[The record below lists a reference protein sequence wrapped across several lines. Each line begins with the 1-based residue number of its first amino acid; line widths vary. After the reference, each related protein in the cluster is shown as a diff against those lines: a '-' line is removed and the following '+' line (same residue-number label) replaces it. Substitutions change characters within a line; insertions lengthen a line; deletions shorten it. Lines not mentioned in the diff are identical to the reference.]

1 MRNLKCFMLCL
12 LAALLVM
19 PASVNGQEKKKK
31 KKKQKK
37 EFVWDWDK
45 KKSGNE
51 DVDSYLMACDSLWTK
66 MSQYQENITAY
77 EMKEDTLLVGDDFYQ
92 VLHMENAEG
101 KLLTKGAVNWQLVE
115 SVSTGLMI
123 VANSVQIGTQTA
135 TATLALPKLGLSAF
149 SYGKYVKAGP
159 LIIAKAGKEIKDIVL
174 MRKEQMSKWKSMKEA
189 AVDPRILNLNL
200 DEASLKKMEKCFFVR
215 KIEEKETGYDEVKTQ
230 YSQRPKEEI
239 DQKNKTFADNLSN
252 SEELPENE
260 DNHISD
266 DDFNEKAA
274 AAQAESV

>member
-66 MSQYQENITAY
+66 MSQYQESITAY
-77 EMKEDTLLVGDDFYQ
+77 EMKEDTLDWGGNEYLVM
-92 VLHMENAEG
+92 HMETADG
-101 KLLTKGAVNWQLVE
+101 KLLTKGATNWQLVE
-115 SVSTGLMI
+115 SVSTGMMI
-123 VANSVQIGTQTA
+123 VANSVQIGAQT
-135 TATLALPKLGLSAF
+135 TSATLALPKLGLNAF

-159 LIIAKAGKEIKDIVL
+159 LIIAKAGKEIKEIVL
-174 MRKEQMSKWKSMKEA
+174 LRKEQMSKWKAMKEA
-189 AVDPRILNLNL
+189 AIDPRTLNLPM
-200 DEASLKKMEKCFFVR
+200 DEETMKKFEKCYFIREIPEDEPGALER
-215 KIEEKETGYDEVKTQ
+215 KAEKAKK
-230 YSQRPKEEI
+230 SKEEQAQDEQRSVDKLKGQI
-239 DQKNKTFADNLSN
+239 QTKSADEKSKELDNTEFEIGG
-252 SEELPENE
+252 EE
-260 DNHISD
+260 
-266 DDFNEKAA
+266 
-274 AAQAESV
+274 AESV